1 MYTSTHREG
10 RDSKK
15 QAAGQSRGRLRQ
27 RRHSQMQQINTH
39 ARTRTHSTHKPP
51 VTHSH
56 SGAVDTVEASSAFG
70 TRWVDT

>member
-27 RRHSQMQQINTH
+27 RRHSQMQQIKTH
-39 ARTRTHSTHKPP
+39 ANTTVQEDNNSVRDALQWRT
-51 VTHSH
+51 
-56 SGAVDTVEASSAFG
+56 SSAVW
-70 TRWVDT
+70 THQQAAETPVH